1 MTATPSPALPRRKL
15 PTGIQNL
22 REIREGNFYY
32 VDKSGL
38 AIDLI
43 ESGKYFFL
51 SRPRRFGKSLL
62 VDTFKELF
70 EGNRAL
76 FEGLAAETRWD
87 WTKRYPV
94 IRISFS
100 DGVLHSRAE
109 LDRRIAEIL
118 RLNRETLGIALPA
131 EIHADDLTSNFADL
145 IRQTHRRHGAPAV
158 VLIDEYDKPILD
170 NITDSAAARVMRD
183 GLRNLYSVLKGADEH
198 LKFAFLTGVSKFSK
212 VSLFSGLNN
221 LIDITVEPAYSA
233 LCGYTDADVDTV
245 FAPELPGLDRD
256 EIRRWYNGYNWLG
269 TSVHNP
275 FDLLL
280 LFRTREFKSFWFET
294 GTPTFLVQ
302 LMAEQRFFTPDL
314 SRLHSDESLLSVF
327 DVDHIGAEALL
338 FQAGYLT
345 IQSVTAGTA
354 QEERVYTL
362 GYPNREVEMSLNRAL
377 LVGYGVPQ
385 RQVFNHRIRLLD
397 VLKTADLPALEPLF
411 HAFFATI
418 PHDWY
423 RSNDI
428 ARFEGYYASVFY
440 SHFAALGLDI
450 RVEDTTNHGRID
462 MTVLFEAQVWIFE
475 FKVVELAPEGRALQQ
490 IRDRGYADKYKARGE
505 PIHLIGVEFS
515 RDSRNIVGFAVE
527 SLAQ

>member
-1 MTATPSPALPRRKL
+1 MNATPSPALPRRKL
-15 PTGIQNL
+15 PTGIQNFAKL
-22 REIREGNFYY
+22 REEGCYY
-32 VDKSGL
+32 VDKTGL
-38 AIDLI
+38 VMDLI
-43 ESGKYFFL
+43 ESGSYFFL

-76 FEGLAAETRWD
+76 FDGLAAETRWD

-109 LDRRIAEIL
+109 LDQRILDLLEDNQSRLGVRCQRTSISGQFAE
-118 RLNRETLGIALPA
+118 
-131 EIHADDLTSNFADL
+131 L
-145 IRQTHRRHGAPAV
+145 IRLVQEKHGARAV

-170 NITDSAAARVMRD
+170 NITDPDTARVMRD

-198 LKFAFLTGVSKFSK
+198 LKFVFLTGVSKFSK

-221 LIDITVEPAYSA
+221 LTDLTIDPAYSA
-233 LCGYTDADVDTV
+233 LCGYTDTDVDTV
-245 FAPELPGLDRD
+245 FAPELPGLDRE

-269 TSVHNP
+269 TSVYNP
-275 FDLLL
+275 FDVLL
-280 LFRTREFKSFWFET
+280 LFRNRSFQPYWFET
-294 GTPTFLVQ
+294 GTPTFLVD
-302 LMAEQRFFTPDL
+302 LLSQRQQFTPDL
-314 SRLHSDESLLSVF
+314 GRLHAAESLLSAF
-327 DVDHIGAEALL
+327 DVDYIASEALL

-345 IQSVTAGTA
+345 IDTS
-354 QEERVYTL
+354 RVIPGRREFTL
-362 GYPNREVEMSLNRAL
+362 KYPNLEVQASLNDSLLQQLCGRPDIPGRQISRLYDL
-377 LVGYGVPQ
+377 LVA
-385 RQVFNHRIRLLD
+385 RD
-397 VLKTADLPALEPLF
+397 VAGLESLF

-462 MTVLFEAQVWIFE
+462 MTVLFEGQVWIFE

-490 IRDRGYADKYKARGE
+490 IRDRGYADKYRNRGE
-505 PIHLIGVEFS
+505 PIHLVGVEFS
-515 RDSRNIVGFAVE
+515 RESRNVVGFAVE
-527 SLAQ
+527 SLAR